1 MRATCSARH
10 PCVEVL
16 RCLMQIGVTNS
27 QHYVLQ
33 VCDTYCLEQTQPP
46 TQIKGVLEV

>member
-1 MRATCSARH
+1 
-10 PCVEVL
+10 
-16 RCLMQIGVTNS
+16 MQIGVTNS

-46 TQIKGVLEV
+46 HTQTKGKPEA